1 MSATF
6 RIAIWFFSA
15 LLTALPIYVVVA
27 PTPNEFSK
35 LLELSNYSIATKS
48 IFFFYF
54 SATVAAFFNLIEC
67 AITSDTSKFWR
78 LALGLSLL
86 LIFFQIIV
94 AALYYRDIYF
104 DRSIPPP
111 SFSANIFVWTITQ
124 SFFARLFFLAGRG

>member
-35 LLELSNYSIATKS
+35 LLELSNYSIAAKG

-54 SATVAAFFNLIEC
+54 SASVAAFFNLMEC
-67 AITSDTSKFWR
+67 AITIDFNRLWR
-78 LALGLSLL
+78 LMLGMSLL
-86 LIFFQIIV
+86 LVFFQIIV

-104 DRSIPPP
+104 DRAIPPP
-111 SFSANIFVWTITQ
+111 AFSSNIFVWTVTQ
-124 SFFARLFFLAGRG
+124 SFFARLFFLAGR

>member
-6 RIAIWFFSA
+6 RITIWFFSA

-35 LLELSNYSIATKS
+35 LLELSNYSIASKG

-54 SATVAAFFNLIEC
+54 STSVAAFFNLMEC
-67 AITSDTSKFWR
+67 AITSDVNKFWR
-78 LALGLSLL
+78 FMLGLSLL
-86 LIFFQIIV
+86 LIFFQIIA

-104 DRSIPPP
+104 DRSIPSS
-111 SFSANIFVWTITQ
+111 SFASNILVWTITQ
-124 SFFARLFFLAGRG
+124 SFFARLFFLAGR